1 MTKASSAKARDK
13 SEAKSAAAVSSSA
26 KTQPPKTR
34 REIFAEQVSLGRS
47 RSDAARLAGYHP
59 ANVNNLMRHDE
70 VQEYLAKA
78 RATTAEL
85 TTIKRLDVL
94 NVFLEAITL
103 ARNLADPAQMIAGAR
118 EIGKMMGFYEPET
131 VRVEMSAEHAVI
143 AAKFREMS
151 DEDLYELASQKAC
164 LPAPTTITNEEETA

>member
-1 MTKASSAKARDK
+1 MPKAISTKATTK
-13 SEAKSAAAVSSSA
+13 SPTKSATISD
-26 KTQPPKTR
+26 PPRLR
-34 REIFAEQVSLGRS
+34 REIFAEQISLGRS
-47 RSDAARLAGYHP
+47 KSDAARLAGYHP
-59 ANVNNLMRHDE
+59 ANVDNLMRHDE

-78 RATTAEL
+78 RATTTEL

-103 ARNLADPAQMIAGAR
+103 ARNLADPSQMIAGAR

-151 DEDLYELASQKAC
+151 DEALYELASQKPNGARC
-164 LPAPTTITNEEETA
+164 LPAPANEEEPAP